1 MHCEVTKGHGRHE
14 SRTVTISDD
23 IEWIQQDRAWP
34 GLKAVACVQSL
45 RKVTGSDASHFQPI
59 KKALHLRLFLRKT
72 VMDFRELS
80 SGKIAISGSFSPIF
94 AIGREAVR
102 YGKQEAEAGIVA
114 GDGGS
119 GISPGG

>member
-1 MHCEVTKGHGRHE
+1 M
-14 SRTVTISDD
+14 
-23 IEWIQQDRAWP
+23 
-34 GLKAVACVQSL
+34 
-45 RKVTGSDASHFQPI
+45 
-59 KKALHLRLFLRKT
+59 HLRLFLRKT

-80 SGKIAISGSFSPIF
+80 SGKIAISGSFGPIF